1 VNFESFVDV
10 SPYDWQAIGTALFCG
25 SIIGLERQLRG
36 KPVGIRTATLI
47 ILGTYL
53 FLSTAF
59 LLQGDGIDHSRVVG
73 QIITGI
79 GFLGAGVMLAKDGA
93 VVGVTS
99 AAAIWVLASIGV
111 MIATEHLW
119 PAIKLSLLVV
129 AILWGVDML
138 ESNVKMF
145 GRGVHAKVKSYSAK
159 SQAKQYQRKK
169 TASAI
174 QQEAS
179 QEEPGQAEASTQRST

>member
-1 VNFESFVDV
+1 VSFESFVDV

-25 SIIGLERQLRG
+25 AIIGLERQLRG

-53 FLSTAF
+53 FLATAF
-59 LLQGDGIDHSRVVG
+59 LLQGNGIDHSRVVG

-159 SQAKQYQRKK
+159 AQSKQYQRKK
-169 TASAI
+169 ADTPI
-174 QQEAS
+174 LKEAS
-179 QEEPGQAEASTQRST
+179 QEESGQAEASAQRST

>member
-1 VNFESFVDV
+1 MSLETLFDV
-10 SPYDWQAIGTALFCG
+10 SPYDWHAIGTAIFCG

-47 ILGTYL
+47 VLGTYL
-53 FLSTAF
+53 FLATAF
-59 LLQGDGIDHSRVVG
+59 LLQGDTIDHSRVVG

-159 SQAKQYQRKK
+159 TQARQQRKK
-169 TASAI
+169 KPA
-174 QQEAS
+174 QQETTLLS
-179 QEEPGQAEASTQRST
+179 EPQPTKPSAEN